1 MSIQLRTDIVRALA
15 AACEQVKGAGGS
27 DPEFVDVMMRFVDG
41 ALRFL
46 EQDRD
51 IWEAR
56 RAVLERLESAALLI
70 GRDRTGPY
78 DGRSKRAI
86 ETAWAYAVQAI
97 KELQAQIMRNG
108 RVNAAGD
115 RVGLGKAGAAIQ

>member
-1 MSIQLRTDIVRALA
+1 VSTQLRADIVRALA
-15 AACEQVKGAGGS
+15 AVCDQVRGAGGGT
-27 DPEFVDVMMRFVDG
+27 PGFVDDVMRLVDG

-46 EQDRD
+46 EQDRA

-56 RAVLERLESAALLI
+56 RAVLERLESVAQLI
-70 GRDRTGPY
+70 ERDKTEPY
-78 DGRSKRAI
+78 DGRSK
-86 ETAWAYAVQAI
+86 QAI
-97 KELQAQIMRNG
+97 ATARAHSVEAIKDLQAQIMRNG